1 MNLLEKKI
9 NQVEEMIS
17 KTSKELD
24 VFKRSTGKK

>member
-24 VFKRSTGKK
+24 VFKRSTEKK